1 MALNVCIVG
10 PTVSVGTE
18 IFYSVLTADSSL
30 SDSAIAAMCDAYTG
44 PFGYDPRT
52 YLYILEQPTLWIYGG
67 NDRSIPTH
75 KSIEILAEVD
85 VLFPKE
91 YTIKLYPDGN
101 HGMINTHTGMPI
113 VFRPY
118 IVNWLRNVR
127 HDLQFAIEAT
137 I

>member
-1 MALNVCIVG
+1 
-10 PTVSVGTE
+10 
-18 IFYSVLTADSSL
+18 
-30 SDSAIAAMCDAYTG
+30 MCDAYTG
-44 PFGYDPRT
+44 PFGYDPRRT

-67 NDRSIPTH
+67 NDRSIPTL
-75 KSIEILAEVD
+75 KSIEILAEVY

-101 HGMINTHTGMPI
+101 HGMVNTHTGMPI

-127 HDLQFAIEAT
+127 HGLQFAIEAT